1 MKLVNMIEKLKIGKI
16 TSLKR
21 LLRLSSV
28 NIFHPV
34 LNLLLTLRKSSL
46 KAAIFGLTQLK
57 ILITYLRKPLA
68 VVNIVHSEIEHD
80 CVISGRFKR
89 RSPKH
94 HRHTP

>member
-1 MKLVNMIEKLKIGKI
+1 MIEKLKIGKI

-28 NIFHPV
+28 KLNVFHPV
-34 LNLLLTLRKSSL
+34 LNLLLTLRKCSL
-46 KAAIFGLTQLK
+46 KPAIFGLTQLK

-68 VVNIVHSEIEHD
+68 VVNIVHSKIEHD

-89 RSPKH
+89 RSAKH

>member
-46 KAAIFGLTQLK
+46 KVAIFGLTQLK

-89 RSPKH
+89 RSAKH